1 MLGYEELE
9 DIARL
14 KRLSLVNAEK
24 DYLQELVL
32 FSIYSNAGKELVF
45 KGGTALYKIYKL
57 NRFSEDLDFTLT
69 KKLDIEKLA
78 NKIISDLMLLNI
90 KVSIK
95 EIKEYR
101 NEINV
106 RLLLKGPLYKG
117 SKERQCFIPLNI
129 SKREQTLEPKKESLI
144 SLYKE
149 IPNFD
154 IFIMSEQEI
163 LAEKIRAIF
172 TRQKPRD
179 IYDLWFLLIKK
190 NIIPDINLIN
200 TKLSIYSLK
209 FDFKEFESRIEKMKG
224 LWQID
229 LKNLILEELPDF
241 DKVKKEIIEKIEET
255 LSMKEKLQ

>member
-1 MLGYEELE
+1 MLSYEELE
-9 DIARL
+9 NIARL
-14 KRLSLVNAEK
+14 KRLPLVNAEK
-24 DYLQELVL
+24 DYLQELIL
-32 FSIYSNAGKELVF
+32 FSIYSNVGKELVF

-69 KKLDIEKLA
+69 KKLDTEKVA
-78 NKIISDLMLLNI
+78 NKIISDLILLNI
-90 KVSIK
+90 GAKIK
-95 EIKEYR
+95 EIREYR

-129 SKREQTLEPKKESLI
+129 SKREQTLEPKKETI
-144 SLYKE
+144 IPMFRE
-149 IPNFD
+149 IPSFE
-154 IFIMSEQEI
+154 IFIMSEKEI

-190 NIIPDINLIN
+190 NVSFN
-200 TKLSIYSLK
+200 TELVNKKLSIYNLK
-209 FDFKEFESRIEKMKG
+209 FDFGNFKNKIEKMKG

-229 LKNLILEELPDF
+229 LKNLILGKLPDF
-241 DKVKKEIIEKIEET
+241 DKIKKEIIEK
-255 LSMKEKLQ
+255 LRDKLRE